1 MPIPAGWDSTNEPL
15 CGEQDPSGR
24 ADTAN
29 RSARAVW
36 QNLCAEH
43 NQDGTHRKGGIT
55 QMIAGAYTSSAGNK
69 VVALSNAS
77 LRIKMLW
84 IILRGGTQPA
94 VLATDAM
101 PAGYAKLLTTAA
113 LQTNLVVALATP
125 GQFTVGTA
133 NPVNWQGGAFVYDY
147 IAIGVV

>member
-15 CGEQDPSGR
+15 CGVNDPSGR

-29 RSARAVW
+29 RSARVIW

-69 VVALSNAS
+69 VITLANAS
-77 LRIKMLW
+77 LRVKMLW
-84 IILRGGTQPA
+84 IIVRHASQPA

-101 PAGYAKLLTTAA
+101 PAGHAKLLTAAA
-113 LQTNLVVALATP
+113 LQTNLVVAMATP

-133 NPVNWQGGAFVYDY
+133 NPVNWQGGQTVYDY
-147 IAIGVV
+147 IAIGVA